1 MVETKDDVKKEK
13 QETVTED
20 INEDVIKEVTSTEG
34 ELLEIPQGSW
44 ADIWNSL
51 KRNKRAMFG
60 LIFILLLVFIAIF
73 ADVIAPYGMRE
84 QNLSNAL
91 QAPNAEHWLGT
102 DDLGRDVLS
111 RIIYGTRVSLT
122 VGSSAVIVSLII
134 GAILGVLAGYYQ
146 GWLDTLIMRICD
158 VLLSIPSILLAI
170 AIVASFGSS
179 MQNMIMAI
187 GISGIPIFARIIRA
201 SVMAEKEKEYIE
213 ASKAL
218 GATDLRII
226 FRNILPNIMSPVIV
240 QSSMGIASA
249 ILSAVG
255 LGFIGL
261 GLEASIAEWGTM
273 LSAGRGYIRTHYY
286 LTFYPGLMIVLTVLA
301 FNLLGDGVRDAI
313 DPKTRER

>member
-1 MVETKDDVKKEK
+1 MLQAEKEAEMEMEKVKKNAKDNVNQSE
-13 QETVTED
+13 
-20 INEDVIKEVTSTEG
+20 N
-34 ELLEIPQGSW
+34 ELLDIPQGSW
-44 ADIWNSL
+44 MDIWNSM

-60 LIFILLLVFIAIF
+60 LVFILFLIFIALF

-91 QAPNAEHWLGT
+91 QSPNADHWLGT

-122 VGSSAVIVSLII
+122 VGTAAVSMSLVV
-134 GAILGVLAGYYQ
+134 GGILGVLAGYFQ
-146 GWLDTLIMRICD
+146 GKLDTLIMRTSD

-179 MQNMIMAI
+179 MQNMIVAI
-187 GISGIPIFARIIRA
+187 GISGIPVFARIVRA

-226 FRNILPNIMSPVIV
+226 LRNIIPNIMSPVIV
-240 QSSMGIASA
+240 QSSMGVASA

-286 LTFYPGLMIVLTVLA
+286 LTLYPGLMIVLTVLA
-301 FNLLGDGVRDAI
+301 FNLLGDGIRDAI
-313 DPKTRER
+313 DPKMRER

>member
-1 MVETKDDVKKEK
+1 MLFDKKKNVNQAE
-13 QETVTED
+13 E
-20 INEDVIKEVTSTEG
+20 

-44 ADIWNSL
+44 ADIWYSL

-60 LIFILLLVFIAIF
+60 LGFIILLIVVAIF
-73 ADVIAPYGMRE
+73 ADYIAPYGMRD
-84 QNLSNAL
+84 QDLSNAL
-91 QAPNAEHWLGT
+91 QFPNADHWLGT

-122 VGSSAVIVSLII
+122 VGVASVVLALIV
-134 GAILGVLAGYYQ
+134 GAILGVIAGYFQ
-146 GWLDTLIMRICD
+146 GWLDTLIMRFCD

-170 AIVASFGSS
+170 AIVASLGSS
-179 MQNMIMAI
+179 MKNMILAI
-187 GISGIPIFARIIRA
+187 GISSIPIFARIIRA
-201 SVMAEKEKEYIE
+201 SVLSVKEQEYIE

-218 GATDLRII
+218 GATNIRII
-226 FRNILPNIMSPVIV
+226 FRNIIPNILSPVIV
-240 QSSMGIASA
+240 QSSMGVASA

-286 LTFYPGLMIVLTVLA
+286 LTFYPGLIIMLTVLS
-301 FNLLGDGVRDAI
+301 FNLLGDGLRDAI
-313 DPKTRER
+313 DPKMRER